1 MGLMGGEGVLEL
13 AVGHPV
19 EYKEP
24 EGESERDSGT
34 GDSKRSY
41 DNMENTLV
49 DAVIHNF
56 LSARG
61 EGKEGEEKV
70 EAWQGAWREAA
81 GGGETQARY
90 K

>member
-1 MGLMGGEGVLEL
+1 
-13 AVGHPV
+13 
-19 EYKEP
+19 
-24 EGESERDSGT
+24 
-34 GDSKRSY
+34 
-41 DNMENTLV
+41 MENTIV
-49 DAVIHNF
+49 DTVIHNF

-90 K
+90 TGTEYTYYRHRVQKLYNICFYLVIFQHV